1 MKWIG
6 ITGGIA
12 TGKSTVSRL
21 VESRGF
27 KVIDADRI
35 SHQLTTAGAEG
46 YHQIIH
52 IFGES
57 ILDAQLKI
65 DRKKLADIVFN
76 QPAEKLKLESI
87 LHPLIKQKVVEI
99 KNEENLKKTNF
110 LFYDVPLLFENNLK
124 SDFDL
129 VITVWCE
136 ESIQLQRLMSRSQL
150 TLTQAEARLRS
161 QFPLIE
167 KVQKADYCIDN
178 SGPEVDL
185 LFAVDHLLQEITGQ
199 KFQ

>member
-21 VESRGF
+21 VESRGY

-35 SHQLTTAGAEG
+35 SHQLTMMGAEG
-46 YHQIIH
+46 YHQIVNT
-52 IFGES
+52 FGES
-57 ILDAQLKI
+57 ILDSQLKI
-65 DRKKLADIVFN
+65 DRQKLADIVFN
-76 QPAEKLKLESI
+76 QPSEKLRLEGI
-87 LHPLIKQKVVEI
+87 LHPLIKQKVSEI
-99 KNEENLKKTNF
+99 KAEEALKKTEF

-129 VITVWCE
+129 VITVWCD
-136 ESIQLQRLMSRSQL
+136 ESIQIKRLMNRNQL
-150 TLTQAEARLRS
+150 TLSQAEARLRS

-185 LFAVDHLLQEITGQ
+185 LFMVDHLLQEMTGQ
-199 KFQ
+199 VFQ